1 MATEQEVFE
10 NTRNAVMQ
18 AAGPL
23 LGSMKD
29 RAAFQADEIKRRQD
43 LLDDQRKRDQARADW
58 IERFNMQTNAA
69 KAAAKELR
77 DFTTSEREARQKFQA
92 AESDWQF
99 FRKRQAE
106 FEDRGY
112 DTSKEEKEIRLKA
125 VQFGM
130 ANAMEASIE
139 DVYKHIYKTAPEE
152 LARIKRKQSEAF
164 KKINP
169 EAYAAY
175 EEALNERANIL
186 TEMNT
191 LISANAGGPSEQR
204 IVEALLRKLGPKWA
218 LNSEDIAKFKQEG
231 IPGISAWLA
240 KDENEKLR
248 LEFDQALDDVT
259 EQLTTR
265 DDRIYR
271 DKLARLLKLEK
282 ISQET
287 INRVRQMDPS
297 IFISKDDEKKDLINK
312 VKNNQGNETLGGGE
326 NKFGLPPVNNNI
338 NAALNA
344 ETPVVDTPAVTPS
357 ATPAVT
363 PAVAPTVTDAEE
375 TGETEGFDF
384 SNTAGALMPTQASTD
399 KTINLDS
406 FGPVPKTSD
415 KLYQEKETLEGN
427 LMRQDKLLGRM
438 KGKGGDISRV
448 RDAVL
453 RNQARLKQIDEAISV
468 LENPKPVGPP
478 MRPEEYITEGQVLKG
493 MGYPNPN
500 RRLSNFE
507 EIYRRNQGDAFIDP
521 RTLGPEERRM
531 LEATGNRQPRRF
543 SWE

>member
-29 RAAFQADEIKRRQD
+29 RAAFQAEEIKRRQN

-77 DFTTSEREARQKFQA
+77 DFTTSERKDRQNFQA

-99 FRKRQAE
+99 FRARQVQLQ
-106 FEDRGY
+106 DRGWTTQQ
-112 DTSKEEKEIRLKA
+112 DEKDMRLKA

-152 LARIKRKQSEAF
+152 IERMKRKQSDAF

-175 EEALNERANIL
+175 DEAINERANIL
-186 TEMNT
+186 SQMNT
-191 LISANAGGPSEQR
+191 LITANAGGPSEQR

-297 IFISKDDEKKDLINK
+297 IFISKKDETEELINK

-338 NAALNA
+338 NAVLNT
-344 ETPVVDTPAVTPS
+344 ETPVVDTPAVTP
-357 ATPAVT
+357 TVT
-363 PAVAPTVTDAEE
+363 PTVTDDEE
-375 TGETEGFDF
+375 TGGTESFDF
-384 SNTAGALMPTQASTD
+384 SNTAGALMPTQTSAD

-427 LMRQDKLLGRM
+427 LMRQDKLLGSM

-453 RNQARLKQIDEAISV
+453 RNQARLKQIDEAIFK
-468 LENPKPVGPP
+468 LNNPKPVGPT
-478 MRPEEYITEGQVLKG
+478 MRPDEYINEGQVLRG
-493 MGYPNPN
+493 MGYGNPN
-500 RRLSNFE
+500 RSLSSFE
-507 EIYRRNQGDAFIDP
+507 EIYKQNQGDAFIDP